1 MAIVRLEAIVLRT
14 YPLRDTSR
22 IVVLYTRERGL
33 VRAVAK
39 GARQPKSRFA
49 GALEPLGRVQ
59 AVLYVKEGR
68 DLDLL
73 SAAELLE
80 ATASA
85 EAGLERITYA
95 QSTAEF
101 VDRLVWGE
109 ETHAALYDLL
119 LATLR
124 QLARVNDDALAAVT
138 LAFQLQ
144 ATSLLGYR
152 PVLDR
157 CVACSR
163 EEKTWD
169 YFAPGRGGVMCP
181 RCAGEEVGSI
191 RLSRGA
197 AGELYRLA
205 HTDLTGEAPAPME
218 RAGELLKIVEVYLQN
233 HFQKFSGLRSLEL
246 LRELDSPSLGGG
258 S

>member
-22 IVVLYTRERGL
+22 IVVLYSRERGL
-33 VRAVAK
+33 IRAVAK

-68 DLDLL
+68 DLELL

-80 ATASA
+80 ATVSA

-109 ETHAALYDLL
+109 ESHTALYDLL

-124 QLARVNDDALAAVT
+124 QLAAVPDDALPAVT
-138 LAFQLQ
+138 LAFQVQ

-157 CVACSR
+157 CVSCSR
-163 EEKTWD
+163 EENEWQH
-169 YFAPGRGGVMCP
+169 FAPGRGGVLCP
-181 RCAGEEVGSI
+181 RCAGEEAGSI
-191 RLSRGA
+191 RLSRDA
-197 AGELYRLA
+197 AADLARLA
-205 HTDLTGEAPAPME
+205 RTDLGHTAPGPTA
-218 RAGELLKIVEVYLQN
+218 RSGELLKILEVYLQN
-233 HFQKFSGLRSLEL
+233 HFQKFAGLRSLEL
-246 LRELDSPSLGGG
+246 LRELEPPGRENGE
-258 S
+258 

>member
-22 IVVLYTRERGL
+22 IVVLYTRERGM

-49 GALEPLGRVQ
+49 GALEPLGRIQ
-59 AVLYVKEGR
+59 SVLYVKEGR
-68 DLDLL
+68 DLELL
-73 SAAELLE
+73 SSAELLE

-95 QSTAEF
+95 QSAAEF

-109 ETHAALYDLL
+109 EPHEDLYDLL
-119 LATLR
+119 LAALR
-124 QLARVNDDALAAVT
+124 QLARVPDDALAAVT
-138 LAFQLQ
+138 IAFQLQ

-157 CVACSR
+157 CVACGR
-163 EEKTWD
+163 VMTAWQ
-169 YFAPGRGGVMCP
+169 YFAAGRGGVMCP
-181 RCAGEEVGSI
+181 RCAGEEVGAI
-191 RLSRGA
+191 RLSRDA
-197 AGELYRLA
+197 VAELTRLGK
-205 HTDLTGEAPAPME
+205 TDLASTAPAPTA
-218 RAGELLKIVEVYLQN
+218 RPGELLKILEVYLQN
-233 HFQKFSGLRSLEL
+233 HFQKFAGLRSLEF
-246 LRELDSPSLGGG
+246 LRELEPPTRGGAG
-258 S
+258 

>member
-14 YPLRDTSR
+14 YPLGDTSR
-22 IVVLYTRERGL
+22 IVVMYTSERGL

-49 GALEPLGRVQ
+49 GALEPLGRIQ

-80 ATASA
+80 ATATA
-85 EAGLERITYA
+85 EGGLERITYA
-95 QSTAEF
+95 LSTSEF

-109 ETHAALYDLL
+109 ESHAALYDLM
-119 LATLR
+119 LAALR
-124 QLARVNDDALAAVT
+124 QMARVPDDALSAVT

-157 CVACSR
+157 CVACGR
-163 EEKTWD
+163 VDEAWQH
-169 YFAPGRGGVMCP
+169 FAPGRGGVLCS

-191 RLSRGA
+191 RLSRDA
-197 AGELYRLA
+197 AGELHRLA
-205 HTDLTGEAPAPME
+205 QVDLSSTAPAPVA
-218 RAGELLKIVEVYLQN
+218 RSGELLKIMEIYLQN
-233 HFQKFSGLRSLEL
+233 HFQKFAGFRSLEL
-246 LRELDSPSLGGG
+246 LRELDTSSRGDAK
-258 S
+258 

>member
-49 GALEPLGRVQ
+49 GALEPLGRVEV
-59 AVLYVKEGR
+59 VLYVKEER
-68 DLDLL
+68 DLELL
-73 SAAELLE
+73 SSAELLE
-80 ATASA
+80 ATASL
-85 EAGLERITYA
+85 EAGLERITHA
-95 QSTAEF
+95 QAAAEF

-109 ETHAALYDLL
+109 EAHAALYDLL

-124 QLARVNDDALAAVT
+124 RLALVADDALSAVT

-144 ATSLLGYR
+144 AASLLGYR

-157 CVACSR
+157 CVGCGR
-163 EEKTWD
+163 EEKAWQF
-169 YFAPGRGGVMCP
+169 FAPGRGGVLCG
-181 RCAGEEVGSI
+181 RCAGEEVASI
-191 RLSRGA
+191 RLSRDA
-197 AGELYRLA
+197 VRDLSRLA
-205 HTDLTGEAPAPME
+205 VTDLANTDPGPNA
-218 RAGELLKIVEVYLQN
+218 RAGELLKILEVYLQN
-233 HFQKFSGLRSLEL
+233 HFQRFSGLRSLEL
-246 LRELDSPSLGGG
+246 LRELDTPTRGNPS
-258 S
+258 